1 MTGLPHEAPRAAM
14 VFAAGLGLRM
24 GALTADRPKPLV
36 EVGGRALI
44 DRTLDLVEAAGPDR
58 VVVNAHYRAPQLRAH
73 LAARPSPPLVS
84 DESAR
89 LLETGGGL
97 RAALPLLGPGADP
110 GPVWTVN
117 SDAAWAGPNPLALLA
132 RAWRPGMAA
141 LLLLVPRARARGYR
155 AAGDFEMDR
164 DGRLS
169 RGVAWVYTG
178 AQVIRTEELAEVPE
192 EVFSLNRLWDRMAAR
207 GALFGLAYPGAWCDV
222 GRPESV
228 PLAEALLREGADAG

>member
-44 DRTLDLVEAAGPDR
+44 DRTLDLVDEAGPAR
-58 VVVNAHYRAPQLRAH
+58 VVVNAHYRAPQLVAH
-73 LAARPSPPLVS
+73 LAARPSRPLVS

-97 RAALPLLGPGADP
+97 RAALPLLGPG
-110 GPVWTVN
+110 PVWTIN

-132 RAWRPGMAA
+132 RAWRPGMEA

-155 AAGDFEMDR
+155 AAGDFEVDAE
-164 DGRLS
+164 GRLS
-169 RGVAWVYTG
+169 RGTSWVYTG
-178 AQVIRTEELAEVPE
+178 AQVIRTEELAHVPE

-207 GALFGLAYPGAWCDV
+207 GGLFGLAYPGAWCDV
-222 GRPESV
+222 GRPESL
-228 PLAEALLREGADAG
+228 PLAEALLSEGADAG